1 MVDQKARVMV
11 TSAEEADNTV
21 TFLLQD
27 EDHTMGASLVDVL
40 NRSSNV
46 VFAGYTIPHPSERR
60 VQLAIQTTGVVTPKE
75 ALVNAAESLQKMCA
89 TTDSLFN
96 SKVDEFRNQMQS

>member
-1 MVDQKARVMV
+1 MV

-27 EDHTMGASLVDVL
+27 EDHTMGASIVDVL

-46 VFAGYTIPHPSERR
+46 VFAGYTIPHPSERK
-60 VQLAIQTTGVVTPKE
+60 VQLCVQTNGEVSPKD
-75 ALVNAAESLQKMCA
+75 AVLAAAETLAKMC
-89 TTDSLFN
+89 DSTKKLFR
-96 SKVDEFRNQMQS
+96 SRFEEFGNTMQE